1 MRRVNEQIFLD
12 EMPSGTGELASWLA
26 EVREAEIERV
36 VCLVPEDEIAAVA
49 PEYAEWRA
57 KRLKPDRRSGAVYTG
72 EPRLRV
78 LNLPLP
84 RAAAPGEDEAH
95 AFWEAAFAIAGSV
108 LEDARVLIHG
118 TTGVGRTGMFA
129 AAVLIALGHSEH
141 EAARAVAEAG
151 SPIETDRLGEFLQR
165 GIPGPV
171 LDPMPAGDEGKAGG
185 AFAARAD
192 ERADEGVD
200 KRAAE
205 RDLEP
210 GVEPAVEAGF
220 EQGVEPG
227 SRRASEQATR
237 LITGPNNRN
246 RRHLEALK
254 AARAAHP
261 VLEAYG
267 LRTLLD
273 PCSRRWSMSGGREKL
288 EALSAVVERKRK
300 DSPGLPRAICE
311 QRLSIGIVLD
321 LLQPFQNAVECGFER
336 IVFAGITL
344 LQASV
349 DAGLGHGVPVSE
361 HSCSEAFAEFRRLQ
375 VRLKDRRHR
384 NALRRRAEAA
394 GLGPQPLGRYELDSA
409 SSEGKKLTLAEK
421 CLRIRA
427 VAQSDLSLTEA
438 VVLYISHYGSAG
450 RAGGGLSGGP
460 ASGGAG
466 RSGGGPAAPRG
477 QGLDMLAADLLVL
490 AGVAYSSAWVG
501 IEPDG

>member
-1 MRRVNEQIFLD
+1 MRRVNEQIFLG

-26 EVREAEIERV
+26 EAREAEIERV

-57 KRLKPDRRSGAVYTG
+57 KRLKPDRRGGAVYTG

-78 LNLPLP
+78 LNIPLP
-84 RAAAPGEDEAH
+84 RAAAPAEQEAH
-95 AFWEAAFAIAGSV
+95 AFRETAFAIAGSV
-108 LEDARVLIHG
+108 LEDARVLIHCD
-118 TTGVGRTGMFA
+118 TGVGRSGMFA

-151 SPIETDRLGEFLQR
+151 SPIETDRLRESLQR

-171 LDPMPAGDEGKAGG
+171 LDPMPAGDS
-185 AFAARAD
+185 
-192 ERADEGVD
+192 
-200 KRAAE
+200 AE
-205 RDLEP
+205 H
-210 GVEPAVEAGF
+210 
-220 EQGVEPG
+220 
-227 SRRASEQATR
+227 ATR
-237 LITGPNNRN
+237 LVSGPNNRN

-254 AARAAHP
+254 AVRAAHP

-273 PCSRRWSMSGGREKL
+273 PCSRRWRMSGGREKL
-288 EALSAVVERKRK
+288 EALSAVVERKREE
-300 DSPGLPRAICE
+300 SPGLPRPIRE
-311 QRLSIGIVLD
+311 QRLSTGIVLD
-321 LLQPFQNAVECGFER
+321 LLQPFQSAVECGFER

-349 DAGLGHGVPVSE
+349 DAGSGYGVPVSE
-361 HSCSEAFAEFRRLQ
+361 QARSEAFAEFRRLQ

-384 NALRRRAEAA
+384 NVLRRRAEAA

-450 RAGGGLSGGP
+450 RSGGGLGGGP
-460 ASGGAG
+460 ASGGARRSSGGLIGAGGAG
-466 RSGGGPAAPRG
+466 RSSGGPGAPRG
-477 QGLDMLAADLLVL
+477 QGLAMLAADLLVL
-490 AGVAYSSAWVG
+490 AGVAYSSARQV
-501 IEPDG
+501 EQQQ

>member
-1 MRRVNEQIFLD
+1 MRRVNEQIFLG
-12 EMPSGTGELASWLA
+12 EMPSGNGELASWLA
-26 EVREAEIERV
+26 EAREAEIERV

-49 PEYAEWRA
+49 LEYAEWRA
-57 KRLKPDRRSGAVYTG
+57 KRLKPDRRGGAVYTG

-78 LNLPLP
+78 LNIPLP
-84 RAAAPGEDEAH
+84 DAAAPGEDEAH

-151 SPIETDRLGEFLQR
+151 SPIETDRLREFLQR

-192 ERADEGVD
+192 ERVDKRVDKRADEGAD

-220 EQGVEPG
+220 EQGGEPGGEPG

-254 AARAAHP
+254 AARAAHA

-300 DSPGLPRAICE
+300 ESPGLPRAICE

-349 DAGLGHGVPVSE
+349 DAGLGYGVPVSE

-394 GLGPQPLGRYELDSA
+394 GLGHSRSA
-409 SSEGKKLTLAEK
+409 ATSST
-421 CLRIRA
+421 
-427 VAQSDLSLTEA
+427 
-438 VVLYISHYGSAG
+438 
-450 RAGGGLSGGP
+450 
-460 ASGGAG
+460 
-466 RSGGGPAAPRG
+466 APRRR
-477 QGLDMLAADLLVL
+477 AK
-490 AGVAYSSAWVG
+490 SSPSQRNA
-501 IEPDG
+501 

>member
-1 MRRVNEQIFLD
+1 MRRVNEQIFLG

-26 EVREAEIERV
+26 EAREAEIERV
-36 VCLVPEDEIAAVA
+36 VCLVGEDEIAAVA

-57 KRLKPDRRSGAVYTG
+57 KRLKPDRRGGAVYTG

-78 LNLPLP
+78 LNIPLP
-84 RAAAPGEDEAH
+84 DAAAPGEDEAH

-129 AAVLIALGHSEH
+129 AAVLIALGQSEH

-151 SPIETDRLGEFLQR
+151 SPIETDRRRESLQR

-171 LDPMPAGDEGKAGG
+171 LDPMPAGDS
-185 AFAARAD
+185 
-192 ERADEGVD
+192 
-200 KRAAE
+200 AE
-205 RDLEP
+205 H
-210 GVEPAVEAGF
+210 
-220 EQGVEPG
+220 
-227 SRRASEQATR
+227 ATR
-237 LITGPNNRN
+237 LVSGPNNRN
-246 RRHLEALK
+246 HRHLEALK
-254 AARAAHP
+254 AVRAAHP

-300 DSPGLPRAICE
+300 ESPGLPRPIRE

-349 DAGLGHGVPVSE
+349 DAGLGYGVPVSE

-394 GLGPQPLGRYELDSA
+394 GLGHSRSA
-409 SSEGKKLTLAEK
+409 ATSST
-421 CLRIRA
+421 
-427 VAQSDLSLTEA
+427 
-438 VVLYISHYGSAG
+438 
-450 RAGGGLSGGP
+450 
-460 ASGGAG
+460 
-466 RSGGGPAAPRG
+466 APRRR
-477 QGLDMLAADLLVL
+477 AK
-490 AGVAYSSAWVG
+490 SSPSQRNA
-501 IEPDG
+501 

>member
-1 MRRVNEQIFLD
+1 MRRVNEQIFLG
-12 EMPSGTGELASWLA
+12 EMPSGNGELASWLA
-26 EVREAEIERV
+26 EAREAEIERV

-57 KRLKPDRRSGAVYTG
+57 KRLKPDRRGGAVYTG

-78 LNLPLP
+78 LNIPLP
-84 RAAAPGEDEAH
+84 HAAAPGEDEAH
-95 AFWEAAFAIAGSV
+95 AFREAAFAIAGSV
-108 LEDARVLIHG
+108 LEDARVLIHCD
-118 TTGVGRTGMFA
+118 TGVGRTGMFA

-151 SPIETDRLGEFLQR
+151 SPIETDRRREFLQR

-171 LDPMPAGDEGKAGG
+171 LDPMPAGDS
-185 AFAARAD
+185 
-192 ERADEGVD
+192 
-200 KRAAE
+200 AE
-205 RDLEP
+205 H
-210 GVEPAVEAGF
+210 
-220 EQGVEPG
+220 
-227 SRRASEQATR
+227 ATR
-237 LITGPNNRN
+237 LVSGPNNRN

-254 AARAAHP
+254 AVRAAHP

-300 DSPGLPRAICE
+300 ESPRLPRAICE

-344 LQASV
+344 LQAAV
-349 DAGLGHGVPVSE
+349 DAGSGYGVPVSE
-361 HSCSEAFAEFRRLQ
+361 YSCSEAFAEFRRLQ

-384 NALRRRAEAA
+384 NVLRRRAEAA

-450 RAGGGLSGGP
+450 RSGGGLSGGP

-466 RSGGGPAAPRG
+466 RSSGGLIGAGGAGRSSGGPGAPRG
-477 QGLDMLAADLLVL
+477 QGLAMLAADLLVL
-490 AGVAYSSAWVG
+490 AGVAYSSGRQV
-501 IEPDG
+501 EQQQ